1 MNNLQAM
8 GLSQINPTKRVFIN
22 LEFEYK
28 NLIELKES
36 SWLKIDDN
44 YLDAILEDN
53 NEYVECKL
61 EANSNY
67 LMIRL
72 NKKIKKYKNKIK
84 KDNIRL
90 RIELEDREIFTNA
103 IVSKLPIEAILETKS
118 RDYAKVNIY
127 FEEKVYIEIIEIF

>member
-22 LEFEYK
+22 LDFEYK

-53 NEYVECKL
+53 NEYFECKL